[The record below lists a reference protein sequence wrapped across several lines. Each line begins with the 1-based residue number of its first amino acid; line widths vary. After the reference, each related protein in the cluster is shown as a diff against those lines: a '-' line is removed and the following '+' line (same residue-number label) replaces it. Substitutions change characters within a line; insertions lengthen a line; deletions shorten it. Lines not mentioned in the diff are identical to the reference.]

1 MVKLSLENPPCL
13 LSDNGPCYI
22 ASSLKQYLCKEY
34 NIKLLH
40 GKSLHPQTQGKIER
54 YDRLMKNIIK
64 LNHYICP
71 SELENTI
78 DGWVKYYNERSF
90 HELLDNLT
98 PQRRIFRARGENQ
111 KDKRNNKA
119 KINQQKNF

>member
-1 MVKLSLENPPCL
+1 MTSDDVSRTIDNAIEKAGVTFQNPPCL
-13 LSDNGPCYI
+13 F
-22 ASSLKQYLCKEY
+22 
-34 NIKLLH
+34 
-40 GKSLHPQTQGKIER
+40 
-54 YDRLMKNIIK
+54 K
-64 LNHYICP
+64 LNYYFCP
-71 SELENTI
+71 SELENAI

-119 KINQQKNF
+119 KFN